1 MVGNHP
7 GAAAVPP
14 RMRTPERTLV
24 TLLIALCAAACGDG
38 GAGSGA
44 GVVVDTLPNGVVRT
58 MSSAP
63 VDSGRW
69 SLELLRE
76 IQPPEGDPGE
86 ILQPG
91 DLALTDDGTV
101 LVSEGG
107 AAHVKVFGP
116 DGSYLR
122 SIGGTGEGPGEF
134 RVAFLAARGDTLF
147 VQDPRVAR
155 GSTFLIS
162 SGEFLTSRPTA
173 CCYWAP
179 VGIDGSGRAV
189 LSAMRQDQADS
200 QPTMTFVRAALGST
214 AADTVDVPY
223 RRASGGRA
231 NWEVRDGD
239 RIQMTVTVPLRPR
252 ELQAADPLG
261 AFVTAWS
268 GEYLLRATSDGR
280 DTVALYGRPFSP
292 RSVTASEKQAMVDT
306 RVAEMRAGAGPTSV
320 PEQALRAAFVLD
332 FIPDVRPPFER
343 FHLDAA
349 GRTWVQRSY
358 ADTSVVE
365 YDLFDTDRRWL
376 DVVRVPGSLWPSS
389 TWTPIAWGRDLVAVP
404 GEDEDGRPLVRVF
417 RIVRRGR

>member
-1 MVGNHP
+1 ML
-7 GAAAVPP
+7 AWAL
-14 RMRTPERTLV
+14 LV
-24 TLLIALCAAACGDG
+24 TACGDG
-38 GAGSGA
+38 GAGGGA
-44 GVVVDTLPNGVVRT
+44 GVVVDTLPNGAVRT

-69 SLELLRE
+69 SLELVRE
-76 IQPPEGDPGE
+76 IQPPEGAPGE
-86 ILQPG
+86 ILQPS
-91 DLALTDDGTV
+91 DVELTDDGTV
-101 LVSEGG
+101 LVAEGG

-122 SIGGTGEGPGEF
+122 TIGATGEGPGEF

-162 SGEFLTSRPTA
+162 TGEFLTSRLTA

-189 LSAMRQDQADS
+189 LSAMRHERADS
-200 QPTMTFVRAALGST
+200 QPNMSFVRAVLGST

-231 NWEVRDGD
+231 QWDVRDGD
-239 RIQMTVTVPLRPR
+239 RMQMSVSVPLHPR
-252 ELQAADPLG
+252 ELQVADPRG

-292 RSVTASEKQAMVDT
+292 RDVTSAEKQELVDV
-306 RVAEMRAGAGPTSV
+306 RVAEMRAGSGPPSV
-320 PEQALRAAFVLD
+320 PEQTLRAAFNVD
-332 FIPDVRPPFER
+332 YIPDVRPPFER
-343 FHLDAA
+343 FDLDAA
-349 GRTWVQRSY
+349 GRTWVMRSY

-365 YDLFDTDRRWL
+365 FDLFDTDRRWL
-376 DVVRVPGSLWPSS
+376 DVVRVRGSLWPSS
-389 TWTPIAWGRDLVAVP
+389 RWTPIAWGRELVAVP

-417 RIVRRGR
+417 RVVRRGR